1 MRDIKQILWTIIFM
15 LLISGIIMQHTSNST
30 KNATYDGRTQNITSS
45 IIMQH
50 TLNGTENKTYYEN
63 IQNDIKRINTRK
75 TSPIISI
82 IPFLIFTSIII
93 LYIIISLRK
102 SNEDAALL
110 LPIRHENRQLPDIVC
125 ETRNVKNE
133 VIEEDDK

>member
-102 SNEDAALL
+102 SVSIMKMQ
-110 LPIRHENRQLPDIVC
+110 PCFFQSGTKTGSFP
-125 ETRNVKNE
+125 TSYVKRAMLRMR
-133 VIEEDDK
+133 